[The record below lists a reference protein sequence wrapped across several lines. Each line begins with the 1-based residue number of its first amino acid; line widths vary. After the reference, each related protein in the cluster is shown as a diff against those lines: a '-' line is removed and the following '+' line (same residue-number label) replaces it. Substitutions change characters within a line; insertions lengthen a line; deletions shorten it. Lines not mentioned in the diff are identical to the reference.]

1 MVPMRSYRDPEE
13 IRRLRERATEYANM
27 AVSADKRGIVSLAIT
42 YYNKAIDILTDLIN
56 SEESPEFKRM
66 YRRALRQY
74 RDRVNYLRG
83 VTSASV
89 RNLSNIKIKDRGD
102 GSSATPVKS
111 EHKKEDLLVPFKSS
125 ITWDDIVGLEHAKKV
140 IKRSIVYP
148 IRRPDLFPLGFPRAI
163 LLYGPPGCGK
173 TSLAAALSNEI
184 EAEFYPIDATMIMSK
199 WLGESE
205 KRVAEVFRY
214 LRERA
219 QHTPVILYIDEVD
232 SLLSVRNSEVGGEIR
247 VRNQFLSEMDGLKG
261 KETSNLPLFIVA
273 STNRPWDLDIGFIRR
288 FQKRIYIPP
297 PDKKTRKELFKFY
310 LSKVNYSDDIDF
322 EFLADYTKGYT
333 PSDIRDVVQTAVI
346 EVVSELF
353 ESGLAS
359 DPDAK
364 PRPVSMEDLRQALKR
379 VRPSISHVILAAYEN
394 WTSRFRSD

>member
-1 MVPMRSYRDPEE
+1 MRSYKDPEE
-13 IRRLRERATEYANM
+13 LRRLRERATEYANM
-27 AVSADKRGIVSLAIT
+27 AVSADRRGIVSLAIT

-83 VTSASV
+83 VSSGSL
-89 RNLSNIKIKDRGD
+89 RNISNIKIKDSED
-102 GSSATPVKS
+102 GNRPQTTRR
-111 EHKKEDLLVPFKSS
+111 ETKKEDILVPFKSS
-125 ITWDDIVGLEHAKKV
+125 ITWDDIVGLENAKKV

-184 EAEFYPIDATMIMSK
+184 DAEFYPIDATMIMSK

-261 KETSNLPLFIVA
+261 KESANLPLFIVA

-359 DPDAK
+359 DPNAK
-364 PRPVSMEDLRQALKR
+364 PRPVTMDDLRQALKR

>member
-1 MVPMRSYRDPEE
+1 MRSYRDPEE
-13 IRRLRERATEYANM
+13 LKILRERAAEYANM
-27 AVSADKRGIVSLAIT
+27 AVSADRRGVVSLAIT
-42 YYNKAIDILTDLIN
+42 YYNKAIDILADLIN
-56 SEESPEFKRM
+56 YEESPEFKRM

-83 VTSASV
+83 VSSGSI
-89 RNLSNIKIKDRGD
+89 RNISNIRIKDGGD
-102 GSSATPVKS
+102 GDRLQTTKIES
-111 EHKKEDLLVPFKSS
+111 KKEDVLVPFKSS
-125 ITWDDIVGLEHAKKV
+125 ITWDDIVGLEHAKKL
-140 IKRSIVYP
+140 IKRSIAYP
-148 IRRPDLFPLGFPRAI
+148 IRRPDLFPLGFPKAI

-205 KRVAEVFRY
+205 KRVAEIFRY

-232 SLLSVRNSEVGGEIR
+232 SLLSVRSSEVGGEIR
-247 VRNQFLSEMDGLKG
+247 VRNQFLSEMDGLKS
-261 KETSNLPLFIVA
+261 KEMADIPLFIIA

-310 LSKVNYSDDIDF
+310 LSKVRHSDDIDF

-333 PSDIRDVVQTAVI
+333 PSDIKDVVQTAVI

-359 DPDAK
+359 DPNAK
-364 PRPVSMEDLRQALKR
+364 PRPVNMDDLRQALKR
-379 VRPSISHVILAAYEN
+379 IRPSISHVVLAAYEN

>member
-1 MVPMRSYRDPEE
+1 MRSYKDPEE
-13 IRRLRERATEYANM
+13 LRRLRERATEYANM
-27 AVSADKRGIVSLAIT
+27 AVSADRRGIVSLAIT

-83 VTSASV
+83 VSSGSL
-89 RNLSNIKIKDRGD
+89 RNISNIKIKDGED
-102 GSSATPVKS
+102 GNRPQTVRRES
-111 EHKKEDLLVPFKSS
+111 KKEDILVPFKSS
-125 ITWDDIVGLEHAKKV
+125 ITWDDIVGLENAKKV

-184 EAEFYPIDATMIMSK
+184 DAEFYPIDATMIMSK

-261 KETSNLPLFIVA
+261 KESANLPLFIVA

-359 DPDAK
+359 DPNAK
-364 PRPVSMEDLRQALKR
+364 PRPVTMDDLRQALKR

-394 WTSRFRSD
+394 WTNRFRSD

>member
-1 MVPMRSYRDPEE
+1 MRSYKDPEE
-13 IRRLRERATEYANM
+13 LRRLRERATEYANM
-27 AVSADKRGIVSLAIT
+27 AVSADRRGIVSLAIT

-83 VTSASV
+83 VSSGSL
-89 RNLSNIKIKDRGD
+89 RNISNIKIKDGED
-102 GSSATPVKS
+102 GNRHQTIRREA
-111 EHKKEDLLVPFKSS
+111 KKEDILVPFKSS
-125 ITWDDIVGLEHAKKV
+125 ITWDDIVGLENAKKV
-140 IKRSIVYP
+140 IRRSIVYP

-219 QHTPVILYIDEVD
+219 QNTPVILYIDEVD

-261 KETSNLPLFIVA
+261 KESANLPLFIVA

-359 DPDAK
+359 DPNAK
-364 PRPVSMEDLRQALKR
+364 PRPVTMDDLRQALKR

>member
-1 MVPMRSYRDPEE
+1 MRSYRDPEE
-13 IRRLRERATEYANM
+13 IRRLRERAAEYANM
-27 AVSADKRGIVSLAIT
+27 AVSADKRGVISLAIT
-42 YYNKAIDILTDLIN
+42 YYNKAIDLLTDLIN
-56 SEESPEFKRM
+56 IEESPEFKRM

-83 VTSASV
+83 VSTGSV
-89 RNLSNIKIKDRGD
+89 RNISSIRFRDRDGEAIKKQ
-102 GSSATPVKS
+102 VKP
-111 EHKKEDLLVPFKSS
+111 EEKKEDILVPFKSS
-125 ITWDDIVGLEHAKKV
+125 ITWNDIVGLEHAKNV
-140 IKRSIVYP
+140 IKRSIIYP

-173 TSLAAALSNEI
+173 TSIAAALSNEI
-184 EAEFYPIDATMIMSK
+184 DAEFYPIDATMIMSK

-205 KRVAEVFRY
+205 KRVAQIFNFLRRRAEEV
-214 LRERA
+214 
-219 QHTPVILYIDEVD
+219 PVILYIDEVD

-247 VRNQFLSEMDGLKG
+247 VRNQFLSEMDGLKS
-261 KETSNLPLFIVA
+261 KDSSQLPLFIVA

-322 EFLADYTKGYT
+322 DFLADYTKGYT

-359 DPDAK
+359 DPNAK
-364 PRPVSMEDLRQALKR
+364 PRPVNMDDIRQALKR
-379 VRPSISHVILAAYEN
+379 VRPSISHVLLAAYEN

>member
-1 MVPMRSYRDPEE
+1 MRSYKDPEE
-13 IRRLRERATEYANM
+13 LRRLRERAAEYANM
-27 AVSADKRGIVSLAIT
+27 AVSADRRGVISLAIT
-42 YYNKAIDILTDLIN
+42 YYNKSIDILTDLIN

-83 VTSASV
+83 VASGSI
-89 RNLSNIKIKDRGD
+89 RSISNIRIRDGGEKVGKDIEKI
-102 GSSATPVKS
+102 
-111 EHKKEDLLVPFKSS
+111 KKEDILVPFKSS
-125 ITWDDIVGLEHAKKV
+125 ITWNDIVGLDNAKRV

-184 EAEFYPIDATMIMSK
+184 DAEFYPIDATMIMSK

-205 KRVAEVFRY
+205 KRVAEIFKY
-214 LRERA
+214 LRDRA
-219 QHTPVILYIDEVD
+219 QHKPVILYIDEVD
-232 SLLSVRNSEVGGEIR
+232 SLLSIRNSEVGGEIR
-247 VRNQFLSEMDGLKG
+247 VRNQFLSEMDGLKV
-261 KETSNLPLFIVA
+261 KELSDLPLFVVA

-297 PDKKTRKELFKFY
+297 PDKKTRKEIFRFY
-310 LSKVNYSDDIDF
+310 LSKVNYNSDIDF
-322 EFLADYTKGYT
+322 DFLADYTKGYT
-333 PSDIRDVVQTAVI
+333 PSDIRDVVQTAII

-353 ESGLAS
+353 ESGLAN
-359 DPDAK
+359 DPNAK

-379 VRPSISHVILAAYEN
+379 VRPSVSHVVLTAYEN
-394 WTSRFRSD
+394 WMNRFRSD

>member
-1 MVPMRSYRDPEE
+1 MRSYKDPEE
-13 IRRLRERATEYANM
+13 LRRLRERATEYANM
-27 AVSADKRGIVSLAIT
+27 AVSADRRGIVSLAIT

-83 VTSASV
+83 VSSGSL
-89 RNLSNIKIKDRGD
+89 RNISNIKIKDGED
-102 GSSATPVKS
+102 GNRPQTVRRES
-111 EHKKEDLLVPFKSS
+111 KKEDILVPFKSS
-125 ITWDDIVGLEHAKKV
+125 ITWDDIVGLENAKKV

-184 EAEFYPIDATMIMSK
+184 DAEFYPIDATMIMSK

-261 KETSNLPLFIVA
+261 KESANLPLFIVA

-322 EFLADYTKGYT
+322 DFLADYTKGYT

-359 DPDAK
+359 DPNAK
-364 PRPVSMEDLRQALKR
+364 PRPVTMDDLRQALKR

-394 WTSRFRSD
+394 WTNRFRSD

>member
-1 MVPMRSYRDPEE
+1 MRSYKDPEE
-13 IRRLRERATEYANM
+13 LRRLRERAAEYANM
-27 AVSADKRGIVSLAIT
+27 AVSADRRGVISLAIT
-42 YYNKAIDILTDLIN
+42 YYNKSIDILTDLIN

-83 VTSASV
+83 VASGSI
-89 RNLSNIKIKDRGD
+89 RNISNIRIRDGGEKVGKDIEKI
-102 GSSATPVKS
+102 
-111 EHKKEDLLVPFKSS
+111 KKEDILVPFKSS
-125 ITWDDIVGLEHAKKV
+125 ITWNDIVGLDNAKRV

-184 EAEFYPIDATMIMSK
+184 DAEFYPIDATMIMSK

-205 KRVAEVFRY
+205 KRVAEIFKY
-214 LRERA
+214 LRDRA
-219 QHTPVILYIDEVD
+219 QHKPVILYIDEVD
-232 SLLSVRNSEVGGEIR
+232 SLLSIRNSEVGGEIR
-247 VRNQFLSEMDGLKG
+247 VRNQFLSEMDGLKV
-261 KETSNLPLFIVA
+261 KELSDLPLFIVA

-297 PDKKTRKELFKFY
+297 PDKKTRKEIFRFY
-310 LSKVNYSDDIDF
+310 LSKVNYNSDIDF
-322 EFLADYTKGYT
+322 DFLADYTKGYT
-333 PSDIRDVVQTAVI
+333 PSDIRDVVQTAII

-353 ESGLAS
+353 ESGLAN
-359 DPDAK
+359 DPNAK

-379 VRPSISHVILAAYEN
+379 VRPSVSHVVLTAYEN
-394 WTSRFRSD
+394 WMNRFRSD

>member
-1 MVPMRSYRDPEE
+1 MRSYRDPEE
-13 IRRLRERATEYANM
+13 LRRLRERAGEYANM
-27 AVSADKRGIVSLAIT
+27 AVSADRRGVISLAIT
-42 YYNKAIDILTDLIN
+42 YYNKSIDILTDLIN

-83 VTSASV
+83 VSSGSI
-89 RNLSNIKIKDRGD
+89 RSISNIRIRD
-102 GSSATPVKS
+102 GGERVGKS
-111 EHKKEDLLVPFKSS
+111 LDETKKEDILIPFKSS
-125 ITWDDIVGLEHAKKV
+125 ITWNDIVGLENAKRL

-205 KRVAEVFRY
+205 KRVAEIFKY
-214 LRERA
+214 LRERV
-219 QHTPVILYIDEVD
+219 QHKPVILYIDEVD
-232 SLLSVRNSEVGGEIR
+232 SLLSIRNSEVGGEIR
-247 VRNQFLSEMDGLKG
+247 VRNQFLSEMDGLRV
-261 KETSNLPLFIVA
+261 KELSDLPLFIVS
-273 STNRPWDLDIGFIRR
+273 STNRPWDLDIGFVRR

-297 PDKKTRKELFKFY
+297 PDKRTRRELFHFY
-310 LSKVNYSDDIDF
+310 LSKVNYDSDIDF
-322 EFLADYTKGYT
+322 DFLADYTKGYT

-353 ESGLAS
+353 ESGLAN
-359 DPDAK
+359 DPNAK

-379 VRPSISHVILAAYEN
+379 VRPSVSHVVLTAYEN
-394 WTSRFRSD
+394 WMNRFRSE

>member
-1 MVPMRSYRDPEE
+1 MRSYKDPEE
-13 IRRLRERATEYANM
+13 LRRLRERATEYANM
-27 AVSADKRGIVSLAIT
+27 AVSADRRGVVSLAIT

-83 VTSASV
+83 VSSGSL
-89 RNLSNIKIKDRGD
+89 RNISNIKIKDSED
-102 GSSATPVKS
+102 GNRPQTTRR
-111 EHKKEDLLVPFKSS
+111 ETKKEDILVPFKSS
-125 ITWDDIVGLEHAKKV
+125 ITWDDIVGLENAKKV

-184 EAEFYPIDATMIMSK
+184 DAEFYPIDATMIMSK

-261 KETSNLPLFIVA
+261 KESANLPLFIVA

-359 DPDAK
+359 DPNAK
-364 PRPVSMEDLRQALKR
+364 PRPVTMDDLRQALKR

>member
-1 MVPMRSYRDPEE
+1 MRSYKDPEE
-13 IRRLRERATEYANM
+13 LRRLRERAAEYANM
-27 AVSADKRGIVSLAIT
+27 AVSADRRGVISLAIT
-42 YYNKAIDILTDLIN
+42 YYNKSIDILTDLIN

-83 VTSASV
+83 VASGSI
-89 RNLSNIKIKDRGD
+89 RSISNIRIRDGGEKVGKDIEKI
-102 GSSATPVKS
+102 
-111 EHKKEDLLVPFKSS
+111 KKEDILVPFKSS
-125 ITWDDIVGLEHAKKV
+125 ITWNDIVGLDNAKRV

-184 EAEFYPIDATMIMSK
+184 DAEFYPIDATMIMSK

-205 KRVAEVFRY
+205 KRVAEIFKY
-214 LRERA
+214 LRDRA
-219 QHTPVILYIDEVD
+219 QHKPVILYIDEVD
-232 SLLSVRNSEVGGEIR
+232 SLLSIRNSEVGGEIR
-247 VRNQFLSEMDGLKG
+247 VRNQFLSEMDGLKV
-261 KETSNLPLFIVA
+261 KELSDLPLFIVA

-297 PDKKTRKELFKFY
+297 PDKKTRKEIFRFY
-310 LSKVNYSDDIDF
+310 LSKVNYNSDIDF
-322 EFLADYTKGYT
+322 DFLADYTKGYT
-333 PSDIRDVVQTAVI
+333 PSDIRDVVQTAII

-353 ESGLAS
+353 ESGLAN
-359 DPDAK
+359 DPNAK

-379 VRPSISHVILAAYEN
+379 VRPSVSHVVLTAYEN
-394 WTSRFRSD
+394 WMNRFRSD

>member
-1 MVPMRSYRDPEE
+1 MRSYRDPEE
-13 IRRLRERATEYANM
+13 IRRLRERAAEYANM
-27 AVSADKRGIVSLAIT
+27 AVSADKRGVIPLAIS
-42 YYNKAIDILTDLIN
+42 YYNKAIDLLTDLIN
-56 SEESPEFKRM
+56 AEESPEFKRM

-83 VTSASV
+83 VSSGSV
-89 RNLSNIKIKDRGD
+89 RNISNIRLRDADGEGVRKKARIGDAEEKKD
-102 GSSATPVKS
+102 
-111 EHKKEDLLVPFKSS
+111 DLLVPFKSS
-125 ITWDDIVGLEHAKKV
+125 ITWDDIIGLDHAKNV

-173 TSLAAALSNEI
+173 TSIAAALSNEI

-205 KRVAEVFRY
+205 KRVAQIFNF
-214 LRERA
+214 LRKRA
-219 QHTPVILYIDEVD
+219 QEVPVILYIDEVD

-247 VRNQFLSEMDGLKG
+247 VRNQFLSEMDGLKS
-261 KETSNLPLFIVA
+261 KDSSQLPLFIVA

-288 FQKRIYIPP
+288 FQKRIYVPP

-322 EFLADYTKGYT
+322 DFLADYTKGYT

-359 DPDAK
+359 DPNAK
-364 PRPVSMEDLRQALKR
+364 PRPVNMDDIRQALKR
-379 VRPSISHVILAAYEN
+379 VRPSISHVLLAAYEN